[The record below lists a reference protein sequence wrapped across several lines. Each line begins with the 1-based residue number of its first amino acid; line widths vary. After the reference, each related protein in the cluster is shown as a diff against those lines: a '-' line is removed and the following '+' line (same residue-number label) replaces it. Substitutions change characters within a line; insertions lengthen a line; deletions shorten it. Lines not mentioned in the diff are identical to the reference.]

1 MEVLHIPFLSVGYIL
16 QYIVFLEV
24 LLQFEQGD

>member
-1 MEVLHIPFLSVGYIL
+1 MEVLHISFLSVGYIL